1 MTIGYQDELCEL
13 CRLTVQRAGRLCGS
27 CSEMIVRRSRIAA
40 GTQSAS
46 PPIKGLDRPMQPD
59 RAVQL
64 FERALRINIF
74 HIADYKRQP

>member
-1 MTIGYQDELCEL
+1 
-13 CRLTVQRAGRLCGS
+13 
-27 CSEMIVRRSRIAA
+27 
-40 GTQSAS
+40 
-46 PPIKGLDRPMQPD
+46 MQPD